1 MSQQESG
8 PEDRTQYGGQAVV
21 EGVMMRS
28 KRFFAVSCRRPSTNA
43 IVTRI
48 EPIPAS
54 VQQFSWLNKPFLRG
68 SLALVDAFGLG
79 YRTLIYAANLQ
90 LADTGIGMSD
100 EALIEKATSAGEAGP
115 AKSASAPAKR
125 PAGQYAITGITIGL
139 VSVLALLF
147 GYAFFWL
154 FPAFLTDSL
163 LFRDPHHALSHFG
176 FGLHHSSVHV
186 AGTQRTIWANI
197 LEGGIRIIFF
207 MGYLTVIAQM
217 KNVQRV
223 FEYHGAEH
231 KAINTLEAFE
241 PLDVDHAMRAS
252 RIHPRCGTNFLFIVL
267 ITSVFVF
274 SIIPRFSPSDGI
286 ALYAAM
292 HLLRLALLPVVAG
305 ISYEILRFAGSHR
318 KQKWAQAMI
327 APGLWTQRLT
337 TREPNVEQ
345 IECALAALQAVRDR
359 ELAVDVEDA
368 SAADQPAPKLQDD
381 DGPAA
386 TELA

>member
-28 KRFFAVSCRRPSTNA
+28 KHYFAVSCRRPSTNA

-48 EPIPAS
+48 ESIPAS
-54 VQQFSWLNKPFLRG
+54 VQQFAWLNKPFLRG

-90 LADTGIGMSD
+90 LADSGKAMSD
-100 EALIEKATSAGEAGP
+100 DQLIEKATLAGEPGPDAKNAG
-115 AKSASAPAKR
+115 APPKR
-125 PAGQYAITGITIGL
+125 QPGQYAITGITIGV
-139 VSVLALLF
+139 VSILALLF
-147 GYAFFWL
+147 GYALFWL
-154 FPAFLTDSL
+154 IPGVLSDAI
-163 LFRDPHHALSHFG
+163 LFHHV
-176 FGLHHSSVHV
+176 HHSAILGGSGYNHVHT
-186 AGTQRTIWANI
+186 AGARKTIGANL
-197 LEGGIRIIFF
+197 LEGTIRIAFF
-207 MGYLTVIAQM
+207 LAYLTVIAQM

-241 PLDVDHAMRAS
+241 PLDVEHALKAS

-274 SIIPRFSPSDGI
+274 SVIPRFSPADGI
-286 ALYAAM
+286 LLYIGM

-318 KQKWAQAMI
+318 KQQWAQTLI
-327 APGLWTQRLT
+327 APGLWTQLLT
-337 TREPNVEQ
+337 TREPDAEQ
-345 IECALAALQAVRDR
+345 IECALAALQAVRTK
-359 ELAVDVEDA
+359 ELGLDVAAETSPEAARTLADEDE
-368 SAADQPAPKLQDD
+368 
-381 DGPAA
+381 PAA
-386 TELA
+386 TELV

>member
-1 MSQQESG
+1 MSQQEPG

-28 KRFFAVSCRRPSTNA
+28 KHYFAVSCRRPSTNA

-79 YRTLIYAANLQ
+79 YRTLIYAANIQ
-90 LADTGIGMSD
+90 LADTGARMPD
-100 EALIEKATSAGEAGP
+100 ETLIEKAASAGEAGP
-115 AKSASAPAKR
+115 AKSKSQGLPPKR
-125 PAGQYAITGITIGL
+125 QPGQYAITGITIGL

-154 FPAFLTDSL
+154 FPAFITDAI
-163 LFRDPHHALSHFG
+163 LFHHAHHGITFFG
-176 FGLHHSSVHV
+176 TNHGAIHT
-186 AGTQRTIWANI
+186 AGTRRTIWAN
-197 LEGGIRIIFF
+197 LFEGAIRIVFF
-207 MGYLTVIAQM
+207 LGYLTVIAQM

-231 KAINTLEAFE
+231 KSINTLEAFE
-241 PLDVDHAMRAS
+241 PLDVEHALKAS
-252 RIHPRCGTNFLFIVL
+252 RIHPRCGTNFIFIVL

-274 SIIPRFSPSDGI
+274 SVIPRFTPSDGI
-286 ALYAAM
+286 ALYALM
-292 HLLRLALLPVVAG
+292 HLLRLALLPVIAG

-318 KQKWAQAMI
+318 KQKWAQALI
-327 APGLWTQRLT
+327 APGLWTQLLT
-337 TREPNVEQ
+337 TREPDAEQ
-345 IECALAALQAVRDR
+345 IECALAALTAVRTK
-359 ELAVDVEDA
+359 ELGLDA
-368 SAADQPAPKLQDD
+368 TENAAQTPPDESEPP
-381 DGPAA
+381 A
-386 TELA
+386 TELV